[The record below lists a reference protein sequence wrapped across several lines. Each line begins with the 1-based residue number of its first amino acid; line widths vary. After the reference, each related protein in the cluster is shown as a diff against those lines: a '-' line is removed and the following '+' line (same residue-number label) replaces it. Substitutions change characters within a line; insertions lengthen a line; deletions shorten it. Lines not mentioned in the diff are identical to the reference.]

1 MHLKAF
7 GINLYNLMMQYAILK
22 VGAPDVKVK
31 CSRVEYFS
39 EIKFNVGGY
48 LYSLYEWEHGI
59 LRGNVK
65 GSSCDGMSSS
75 SVPFSRKDPRMAYCV
90 THPDP
95 RIHFA
100 INHGTNSCPS
110 IRLYSATN
118 LDEELTIATKSFC
131 EKQSN
136 LRFDEAKLEL
146 HVSKIFTWYRSDF
159 VNDAKLLPRW
169 IVNFTN
175 GAMLQRLDS
184 AFENKNGGKG
194 IKVLDIAFDWSMKSS
209 GLYGVLPFE
218 LENFKMNKG
227 RSHISA
233 LISKS
238 STSKSREIRAEM

>member
-1 MHLKAF
+1 
-7 GINLYNLMMQYAILK
+7 MMQYAILK
-22 VGAPDVKVK
+22 IGAPDAKVK
-31 CSRVEYFS
+31 YSRVEYFS

-48 LYSLYEWEHGI
+48 LYSFYEWEHGI

-65 GSSCDGMSSS
+65 GSSCDGMLSS
-75 SVPFSRKDPRMAYCV
+75 SVPFSRKDPRVAYCV
-90 THPDP
+90 VNPDP

-110 IRLYSATN
+110 IRLYSSTN

-131 EKQSN
+131 EKESN

-146 HVSKIFTWYRSDF
+146 HLSKIFTWYRADF
-159 VNDAKLLPRW
+159 VNEAKLLPRW
-169 IVNFTN
+169 IFNFTN
-175 GAMLQRLDS
+175 GSIQQRLES

-209 GLYGVLPFE
+209 WVYGVLPFD

-238 STSKSREIRAEM
+238 STVKSREIRAEL